1 MLPLSE
7 AELDPAVVQ
16 VGPPFQYLH
25 LYSLLMCEN
34 LTLSREKP
42 NDSIKLDITE
52 QSDRSIT
59 PPKDHLIPLPR
70 GQKGR
75 KIAVSLL
82 LALKQFL
89 HPEFFY

>member
-34 LTLSREKP
+34 LTLS
-42 NDSIKLDITE
+42 
-52 QSDRSIT
+52 
-59 PPKDHLIPLPR
+59 KDQMMLLSWT
-70 GQKGR
+70 
-75 KIAVSLL
+75 SLSRVIE
-82 LALKQFL
+82 A
-89 HPEFFY
+89 